1 MHAAQVMLPPLGPG
15 VKAEDVVTI
24 EYWPGMLKNNDQWHQ
39 PAFDA
44 AITNAQHIGTQCYK
58 ARVGSVLQMLRIVA
72 ASAAADVMVPKQ
84 AVIIFSDEAY
94 TALRPTLSKLCVR
107 SDAHTRVWVLNAANI
122 AVNWCPYHCSA
133 GRPPPHRPSI
143 VRERPTAHCTRAR
156 ARAPACRDQERRG
169 DTQGGASAGHFHRQD
184 APRRRHIGT
193 CVACRT
199 SLWARGGRADA
210 DDPLGR

>member
-1 MHAAQVMLPPLGPG
+1 MHAAQAMLPPLGPDVESG
-15 VKAEDVVTI
+15 DVVTI

-44 AITNAQHIGTQCYK
+44 AITNAQHIGTRCYN

-94 TALRPTLSKLCVR
+94 TALRPTLNKLCVR
-107 SDAHTRVWVLNAANI
+107 SDAHTRVWVLNATNI

-143 VRERPTAHCTRAR
+143 VQERPTAHCTRAR
-156 ARAPACRDQERRG
+156 ARAPACSAQERRCG
-169 DTQGGASAGHFHRQD
+169 DKGGARSGPFHHQGAPSRRGAG
-184 APRRRHIGT
+184 
-193 CVACRT
+193 
-199 SLWARGGRADA
+199 S
-210 DDPLGR
+210 

>member
-1 MHAAQVMLPPLGPG
+1 MHAAQAMLPPLGPG
-15 VKAEDVVTI
+15 VEAEDVVTI

-72 ASAAADVMVPKQ
+72 ASAAADVTVPKQ

-94 TALRPTLSKLCVR
+94 TALRPTLNKLCVR

-133 GRPPPHRPSI
+133 GRPPPHAQASCGS
-143 VRERPTAHCTRAR
+143 VRWRT
-156 ARAPACRDQERRG
+156 ARAPE
-169 DTQGGASAGHFHRQD
+169 HV
-184 APRRRHIGT
+184 RRRAALKSGDAEIKAALDLDLSITRALQAAAEQVRDGCCWYHIGSN
-193 CVACRT
+193 VACRT
-199 SLWARGGRADA
+199 SLTS
-210 DDPLGR
+210 P